1 MLVPSTSDLFPP
13 NISRDAGGWMYV
25 NLDNGG
31 SASYSL
37 QRNGLR
43 RASQNWLIASFFA
56 EPMYAVELPAIALG
70 NGCSAP
76 APQSST
82 PNGFI
87 GPAPNP
93 TP

>member
-1 MLVPSTSDLFPP
+1 
-13 NISRDAGGWMYV
+13 
-25 NLDNGG
+25 
-31 SASYSL
+31 
-37 QRNGLR
+37 
-43 RASQNWLIASFFA
+43 
-56 EPMYAVELPAIALG
+56 VELPAIALG

-76 APQSST
+76 APPSST